1 MKVILLGYMASGKT
15 SIGKKLAKR
24 LNLTFIDL
32 DDYISLQ
39 EKLSV
44 TVIFKKKGEIY
55 FRKKETHYLKEL
67 LESNQNFILA
77 LGGGTPCYGDNL
89 KIINSYTTS
98 FYLKRSL
105 NDTYSKLSKFKNK
118 NKRPL
123 IASIANDDLKEF
135 IAKHLFERAPFY
147 EQATHT
153 IIIEAKTKKEIVKEI
168 GAIVIKNLSS
178 T

>member
-1 MKVILLGYMASGKT
+1 M
-15 SIGKKLAKR
+15 
-24 LNLTFIDL
+24 
-32 DDYISLQ
+32 
-39 EKLSV
+39 
-44 TVIFKKKGEIY
+44 
-55 FRKKETHYLKEL
+55 
-67 LESNQNFILA
+67 
-77 LGGGTPCYGDNL
+77 